1 MATNI
6 KIFNSYIKGTKTIK
20 GYFPV
25 YTPDNEKNCNI
36 EEEIQYQKTN
46 IQESLEENELSAL
59 ITQESDDINIILL
72 LVDVDPS
79 TYKTY
84 YIKI

>member
-20 GYFPV
+20 GYFPI
-25 YTPDNEKNCNI
+25 YTPDREKNCNI

-59 ITQESDDINIILL
+59 ITQESDNINIILL